1 MLIHKLDS
9 KIRFWSEIRENEKLE
24 ITVLEGCFFFFNFP
38 LLFIIQYRRQKRE
51 ERGDDR
57 KRGNYRQE
65 ENDTT
70 RVKDERLFEK
80 MKLEQERE
88 ERNKHR
94 HT

>member
-24 ITVLEGCFFFFNFP
+24 ITVLEGCFFFFNFSAT
-38 LLFIIQYRRQKRE
+38 FYYIVQKIE

-70 RVKDERLFEK
+70 RVKDERVFEK